1 MVSDDVADSFAC
13 TSLNFTQLMQFNF
26 SWLHSKKV
34 IIRRFPRTCNTQKK
48 RIKLISIQFQDLLLW
63 NEFMYM
69 LSRNISSMQQ
79 SKYIRHNSFDLVVI
93 QWRTIRFGN
102 IGTKTEMAITH
113 FIKSRTN
120 YKMCK
125 RCTSTGGFFCWRIKC
140 AGENISAHTI
150 QNWWVWRTQRGCQCG
165 HNAQDV

>member
-48 RIKLISIQFQDLLLW
+48 RIKLISIQFQDLLLR

-93 QWRTIRFGN
+93 QWKTIRFGN

-125 RCTSTGGFFCWRIKC
+125 RCTSTGGQRGHFFLLTNKMCWRKY
-140 AGENISAHTI
+140 ISSHNRKLMGLANTT
-150 QNWWVWRTQRGCQCG
+150 WMSVWS
-165 HNAQDV
+165 